1 MRIVSKI
8 LTWLIGILLVLSTG
22 FQVLA
27 LVSILM
33 QGSKFTQE
41 NPWLVP
47 TWILFL
53 TLLAV
58 AFVLTICLQGKD
70 KWLLVP
76 LITGVIAAVLA
87 LVVALA
93 LKDAFPPQV
102 SSTGGTQGLTVW
114 RLCYRHYSSTLVGVL
129 IALNAAIEMAIC
141 RDVRKRRENN
151 EYKSQF
157 DLSGEQLFH
166 DSTSYT
172 IDSHPMKRS
181 QRHALKKAQAAAEA
195 EGTEED

>member
-1 MRIVSKI
+1 MRILSKI
-8 LTWLIGILLVLSTG
+8 LSWLIGILLVLSTG
-22 FQVLA
+22 FQMLA

-33 QGSKFTQE
+33 QGGKFSQE

-47 TWILFL
+47 TWAVFL
-53 TLLAV
+53 TLLVVAAV
-58 AFVLTICLQGKD
+58 LSVCLREKG
-70 KWLLVP
+70 KWLLIP
-76 LITGVIAAVLA
+76 LITAAVAAVLS

-102 SSTGGTQGLTVW
+102 SSTGGTQGLTLW

-129 IALNAAIEMAIC
+129 ISLNAAIEMAIC
-141 RDVRKRRENN
+141 RNVRKQRENR
-151 EYKSQF
+151 EYTAQF
-157 DLSGEQLFH
+157 DLSGEKLFH